1 MDEENVNDFTQSA
14 IPTTGA
20 PSFSQSIMPGIY
32 GGQEKVAEGM
42 ANMYQRREKEEKE
55 KAEKIKK
62 QNAVWNQQL
71 LDMPD
76 VFEQDYQEI
85 KLKVNEYNDF
95 IIAKK
100 SAGEDMDNL
109 SNDDIKKMKELS
121 NQIRRA
127 AIISK
132 DNEEYWKQLQTD
144 IDGDK
149 TGKYDKTHAAKWN
162 ADYAKLSLEEKMKYR
177 NTEDPRKLNYG
188 IFDFIDETIP
198 PIDKVTDTGRVK
210 TTQKDPVE
218 HKRIILETIRNTPVG
233 MEQYEALKLPNE
245 TEDQF
250 ADRVVAEGQIR
261 YKVQKDVQPAPQ
273 PRSND
278 GNKDKE
284 DKNKVVVTG
293 QQKVAGS
300 QWDQAYTANKLSVG
314 NAPPIYAYSNPV
326 IDPATG
332 QVTEESRAIMNFVP
346 QDGFYLKPGGAVT
359 AIGYGIDEDGKQVK
373 VEVDYDANKGNFN
386 AQGYPNMFDA
396 FRGVAEGTFSSPSS
410 SSSIPD
416 AVKASVQNTNPN

>member
-20 PSFSQSIMPGIY
+20 PSFSQSIMPAIY
-32 GGQEKVAEGM
+32 AGQEKTAQGM

-55 KAEKIKK
+55 KAEKLKK
-62 QNAVWNQQL
+62 QNAVWNEQL

-76 VFEQDYQEI
+76 VFEQDYVEI
-85 KLKVNEYNDF
+85 KKRVDEYNDF

-132 DNEEYWKQLQTD
+132 DNEAYWEQLQKD
-144 IDGDK
+144 IDDDE
-149 TGKYDKTHAAKWN
+149 TGKYDKAHAAAWN
-162 ADYAKLSLEEKMKYR
+162 AKYATLSMEDKMKYR
-177 NTEDPRKLNYG
+177 NTDNPRKLNYG
-188 IFDFIDETIP
+188 LLDFVDETIP
-198 PIDKVTDTGRVK
+198 PNDKITDTGRVK
-210 TTQKDPVE
+210 TTMKDPVE

-261 YKVQKDVQPAPQ
+261 YKIDKDVQPAPV
-273 PRSND
+273 RS
-278 GNKDKE
+278 GNGTEKKEE
-284 DKNKVVVTG
+284 DKTPKPNTYSKDPGADFNQGISSNKVQFDKNPGVYVVGKDGT
-293 QQKVAGS
+293 QYNDFKA
-300 QWDQAYTANKLSVG
+300 VG
-314 NAPPIYAYSNPV
+314 
-326 IDPATG
+326 
-332 QVTEESRAIMNFVP
+332 
-346 QDGFYLKPGGAVT
+346 GFKIKNGGAVDVFGT
-359 AIGYGIDEDGKQVK
+359 ATDQDGKVIQVVGGID
-373 VEVDYDANKGNFN
+373 YYSNKDQFENM
-386 AQGYPNMFDA
+386 GYPDVFDL
-396 FRGVAEGTFSSPSS
+396 FRSIEDGTFSTPSS
-410 SSSIPD
+410 SSSIP
-416 AVKASVQNTNPN
+416 AAGKASVQNTDPN